1 MRVRSAVALLAT
13 TAFLVLAMPSAA
25 FALTRAEISDVTST
39 TPTLADTGVAFV
51 PMLVAAAVVLVVVGT
66 AVVLVRRRIARVER

>member
-1 MRVRSAVALLAT
+1 MRVRSALALVAT
-13 TAFLVLAMPSAA
+13 TVFLVLAMPSTA
-25 FALTRAEISDVTST
+25 FAMGRAEISDVTST

-51 PMLVAAAVVLVVVGT
+51 PMLIAAAVVLVVVGI